1 MPLSSAK
8 CRRYMSK
15 SEMSPHAIP
24 LNTASNFSTATCF
37 PPPHFST
44 SNAHKSPTVS
54 NPKASACV
62 SRSCLNDLPA
72 AKDRC
77 SSSAPGHRSNFHN
90 NSPTSTRPSSLT
102 DTSSSSSADS
112 SKHLTKAS
120 TSLSSS
126 SSSVESIETPRPCF
140 TTAENSSTDI
150 FLGWPS
156 SSANN

>member
-1 MPLSSAK
+1 
-8 CRRYMSK
+8 
-15 SEMSPHAIP
+15 MSPQANED
-24 LNTASNFSTATCF
+24 LSTSRSFSTATCF

-44 SNAHKSPTVS
+44 SNAQRSPTVS

-62 SRSCLNDLPA
+62 SRSCLKDLPA

-77 SSSAPGHRSNFHN
+77 SSSAPGHRSNFQSS
-90 NSPTSTRPSSLT
+90 SPTSTNPSSLT
-102 DTSSSSSADS
+102 DTSSSSSADN
-112 SKHLTKAS
+112 SKHLTNAK

-126 SSSVESIETPRPCF
+126 SSSVESMATPRPCF

-156 SSANN
+156 SSAKS